1 MKVQIEKKRSAFTLA
16 EVLITLGII
25 GVVAAMT
32 IPTLIANIN
41 STKYKVQFKKVI
53 STLNQAAL
61 LGQANFDLDYAAS
74 NTKCSSEDGATEI
87 ATETYSFCSIFNSAL
102 SAKKF
107 VGPLSNFEGYSI
119 NVPAENSGMNLVPV
133 AFAADDEYG
142 TFDVTVGDYL
152 GYTLSDGSL
161 IAFHKNAKGCALSD
175 DHLLLT
181 AEWMKNHP
189 ECVGFVDVNG
199 EALPN
204 KVVNCDDVD
213 PLQLNIGMCIVKSDP
228 SHSTDIYPV
237 VYHNTTVEPATPAG
251 AYLLSQTKGTV
262 SSDRGELIEH
272 RND

>member
-1 MKVQIEKKRSAFTLA
+1 MRIGIEKQRLAFTLA

-32 IPTLIANIN
+32 IPTLITNIN
-41 STKYKVQFKKVI
+41 SAKYKVQFKKVI

-74 NTKCSSEDGATEI
+74 NAKCSADEGDTEI
-87 ATETYSFCSIFNSAL
+87 ATETFSFCSIFNSAL

-107 VGPLSNFEGYSI
+107 VGPLTNFEGYSI
-119 NVPAENSGMNLVPV
+119 NVPSATGSMNVVPV
-133 AFAADDEYG
+133 AFAEGDDLG
-142 TFDVTVGDYL
+142 TFDVTTSNYL

-161 IAFHKNAKGCALSD
+161 IAFHKNAKGCALSE

-181 AEWMKNHP
+181 PEWMKAHP
-189 ECVGFVDVNG
+189 ECIGFVDVNG
-199 EALPN
+199 ETLPN
-204 KVVNCDDVD
+204 KVVNCEGVD
-213 PLQLNIGMCIVKSDP
+213 PLKLNTGRCVVKGDP

-237 VYHNTTVEPATPAG
+237 VFHNTTVEPATPAG
-251 AYLLSQTKGTV
+251 AYLLSQVNGTV